1 MELSG
6 NTELSLS
13 IQNTNV
19 NENLCENITED
30 AIEKLLE
37 EIRCNCVNLSVYHN
51 RRYHFYKNILFAL
64 FRVPSIFLGGFN
76 SFTAVGL
83 QNYIQQNTISLI
95 NAMLSLFS
103 AILTSI
109 ELLLNLQK
117 RMENELDS
125 YKKFYKLSVEIYTF
139 INLEQKDRDK
149 TPKVFLKE
157 IHKEY
162 DALIMSGNA
171 INVYRRGFDDK
182 LEMINNK
189 TVIPSISKI
198 TCLGYLQNGC
208 V

>member
-1 MELSG
+1 
-6 NTELSLS
+6 
-13 IQNTNV
+13 
-19 NENLCENITED
+19 
-30 AIEKLLE
+30 
-37 EIRCNCVNLSVYHN
+37 
-51 RRYHFYKNILFAL
+51 
-64 FRVPSIFLGGFN
+64 
-76 SFTAVGL
+76 VGL

>member
-1 MELSG
+1 
-6 NTELSLS
+6 
-13 IQNTNV
+13 
-19 NENLCENITED
+19 
-30 AIEKLLE
+30 
-37 EIRCNCVNLSVYHN
+37 
-51 RRYHFYKNILFAL
+51 
-64 FRVPSIFLGGFN
+64 
-76 SFTAVGL
+76 
-83 QNYIQQNTISLI
+83 
-95 NAMLSLFS
+95 MLSLFS